1 MWQRF
6 TERARKVVFFAQE
19 DAAALGENYVGS
31 EHLLLGLLREPDS
44 VAGRILSSLGLDPD
58 TIVQDLRRQVAHG
71 EGRLGRD
78 MQLTPRAK
86 RVIDYAYDEARQ
98 LDNNYIGTEHLLL
111 GLIRDVEGVAG
122 RVLARAGADLETA
135 RQAIRQLQAG
145 GAVAAD
151 PSAVT
156 SAPQQTGVRPV
167 LANSSINRLV
177 ANALF
182 EARELGYEQPASEHY
197 LLALFTAEDGKA
209 LTVLEALGLTREK
222 VLSAIDHLE
231 MEANS

>member
-19 DAAALGENYVGS
+19 AAAAVGENYVGS
-31 EHLLLGLLREPDS
+31 EHLLLGLLREPDI
-44 VAGRILSSLGLDPD
+44 VAGRIISRLGLDPLAMD
-58 TIVQDLRRQVAHG
+58 QDLRRRVAHG
-71 EGRLGRD
+71 DGHLGND

-86 RVIDYAYDEARQ
+86 RVIDYAYDESRQ

-111 GLIRDVEGVAG
+111 GLIRDVNGIAG
-122 RVLARAGADLETA
+122 SVLARAGADLEEA

-145 GAVAAD
+145 GPAATD
-151 PSAVT
+151 PSAVPPTQHQT
-156 SAPQQTGVRPV
+156 STRPMI
-167 LANSSINRLV
+167 ANSSINRLV

-209 LTVLEALGLTREK
+209 KKVLEALGLTREK
-222 VLSAIDHLE
+222 VLSAIDQLE
-231 MEANS
+231 KEAIS